1 MCDSTAWDS
10 TVLDIQVCVTEYCI
24 GNVCLGQHSSV
35 SQNTVLDRTKFQ
47 ITASNMHIC
56 VAGQGQHTFHIN
68 IVEPLAWC
76 GPAIQHKGQIALGK
90 VGLVSCHCR

>member
-35 SQNTVLDRTKFQ
+35 SQNTALEMCVWDS
-47 ITASNMHIC
+47 TAVCHRILHWKC
-56 VAGQGQHTFHIN
+56 VFGTAQQCVTEYCIGQD
-68 IVEPLAWC
+68 
-76 GPAIQHKGQIALGK
+76 
-90 VGLVSCHCR
+90 